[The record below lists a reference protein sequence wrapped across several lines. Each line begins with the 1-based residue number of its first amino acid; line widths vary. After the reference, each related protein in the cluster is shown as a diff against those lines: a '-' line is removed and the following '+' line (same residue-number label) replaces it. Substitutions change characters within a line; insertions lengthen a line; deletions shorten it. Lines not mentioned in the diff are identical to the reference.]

1 MSPRFWGE
9 WEVSGRGVSQGTTA
23 SGEGEGSIEPSP
35 SPEAVVPIESPA
47 PEASPSPEA
56 SPNAPTGV
64 LPEFVRD
71 LLNSGRNSEGGDRDT
86 NKPRRLESNELRRE
100 QEYRNEMARAEEANR
115 ADALRGVAG
124 IPVGTRERSVLE
136 ALGEP
141 TERNPD
147 GYWNNTRTAIYNVVD
162 CGARIVPVAVR
173 ITFRWFAQSL
183 QHRSLPCAYWNSRHS
198 SQRISP
204 IRFLRPCHLVTI
216 FLFSPQLVGLQSAGL
231 GWWRG

>member
-1 MSPRFWGE
+1 MTAPSPE
-9 WEVSGRGVSQGTTA
+9 P
-23 SGEGEGSIEPSP
+23 SIEPSP

-147 GYWNNTRTAIYNVVD
+147 GYWNNTRTAIYNVVPD
-162 CGARIVPVAVR
+162 QVTLGYIYDKESERIRQTEAS
-173 ITFRWFAQSL
+173 FAQSVDPEVMQTTL
-183 QHRSLPCAYWNSRHS
+183 DGMLDGKLNSE
-198 SQRISP
+198 IE
-204 IRFLRPCHLVTI
+204 
-216 FLFSPQLVGLQSAGL
+216 AGL
-231 GWWRG
+231 RSVQERQTNQFSFQRGNLEGLIQRNERDRVYIAVWEKDLH